1 MPSRSSFS
9 PVARPCFFLA
19 LVAFG
24 LPLWAQAA
32 PGTAATVIL
41 RVQLDS
47 PAKVKQGTPVH
58 AHTVGSLYNSNQL
71 ILPAGTIV
79 NGKVIDVSPADRSK
93 RVSAISHG
101 DFTPLKEARIQFD
114 SLRLANGSEF
124 PITTEPAQQSND
136 VVRFQSATARHPSLF
151 RRIWATVTNQKD
163 QAVNTIKAPGKGDR
177 LKKFVFAQLPWHPQA
192 IDAGTQYDVTLL
204 HPLVTPAAIAG
215 NTLDL
220 SKKKESDQ
228 LNEPAL
234 LHARL
239 QENLSSKTAKE
250 DDAVVASVT
259 EPLLD
264 KQGQI
269 EIPQG
274 ALLRGRVLRAR
285 AAKKWGRNGALR
297 FTFNQVDFP
306 QGSQQQ
312 VSGVPAAVDGSRN
325 QGLKLDAEGGVEPA
339 KKSVVTPLALGLLAT
354 SAFLDED
361 ASITHSAAASNGFG
375 LVTRIVSISTG
386 SKTVAGVI
394 GAIATGRAV
403 YMRYIAH
410 GRDVVFARNSQV
422 EVEVGPIH
430 KLWVPA
436 EPPSH

>member
-1 MPSRSSFS
+1 M
-9 PVARPCFFLA
+9 
-19 LVAFG
+19 
-24 LPLWAQAA
+24 
-32 PGTAATVIL
+32 
-41 RVQLDS
+41 
-47 PAKVKQGTPVH
+47 
-58 AHTVGSLYNSNQL
+58 
-71 ILPAGTIV
+71 
-79 NGKVIDVSPADRSK
+79 
-93 RVSAISHG
+93 
-101 DFTPLKEARIQFD
+101 
-114 SLRLANGSEF
+114 
-124 PITTEPAQQSND
+124 QQ
-136 VVRFQSATARHPSLF
+136 
-151 RRIWATVTNQKD
+151 
-163 QAVNTIKAPGKGDR
+163 
-177 LKKFVFAQLPWHPQA
+177 
-192 IDAGTQYDVTLL
+192 
-204 HPLVTPAAIAG
+204 LVTPQAVA
-215 NTLDL
+215 L
-220 SKKKESDQ
+220 STSDQSTKRESDR

-239 QENLSSKTAKE
+239 QEDLSSKTAKE
-250 DDAVVASVT
+250 DQAIVASVT

-285 AAKKWGRNGALR
+285 AARKWGRNGALR

-325 QGLKLDAEGGVEPA
+325 QSLKLDAEGGVEPA
-339 KKSVVTPLALGLLAT
+339 KKSVLTPLALGLLAT
-354 SAFLDED
+354 SSFLDED

-394 GAIATGRAV
+394 GAIATGRAL
-403 YMRYIAH
+403 YTRYIAH

-430 KLWVPA
+430 KLRAPN
-436 EPPSH
+436 EPPPR

>member
-1 MPSRSSFS
+1 MALKFSFLQVFFPSSL
-9 PVARPCFFLA
+9 LA
-19 LVAFG
+19 LAAMA
-24 LPLWAQAA
+24 LPLCAQAVPGA
-32 PGTAATVIL
+32 PATVIL

-47 PAKVKQGTPVH
+47 PAKVKRGSPVH
-58 AHTVGSLYNSNQL
+58 AHTVEPLYNANHL

-79 NGKVIDVSPADRSK
+79 NGKVIEVTPEDRSK

-114 SLRLANGSEF
+114 SLRLANGSEL
-124 PITTEPAQQSND
+124 PIATEPAQQSSD
-136 VVRFQSATARHPSLF
+136 VVRFQSVTARRPSLF
-151 RRIWATVTNQKD
+151 RRFWATVTNQKN

-177 LKKFVFAQLPWHPQA
+177 LKKFFFAQLPWHPQA
-192 IDAGTQYDVTLL
+192 IDAGTQYDVTIL
-204 HPLVTPAAIAG
+204 HPLATPQAVAA
-215 NTLDL
+215 NTPDQ

-239 QENLSSKTAKE
+239 QEDLSSKTAKE
-250 DDAVVASVT
+250 DDTVVASVT

-325 QGLKLDAEGGVEPA
+325 QSLKLDAEGGVEPA
-339 KKSVVTPLALGLLAT
+339 KKSALTPLALGLLAT
-354 SAFLDED
+354 SSFLDED

-375 LVTRIVSISTG
+375 LVTRIISISTG

-394 GAIATGRAV
+394 GMIATGRAV
-403 YMRYIAH
+403 YTRYIAH
-410 GRDVVFARNSQV
+410 GRDVVFAHNSQV

-430 KLWVPA
+430 KLWVPV
-436 EPPSH
+436 EPLSR